1 MKMFFLLIKEAGYD
15 RRNLFTKQYKNRICK
30 SRGKTKSKT
39 VYQHPQYKEISKHA
53 NQAFIAYAYP
63 IINKSEV
70 PQTSMDSLIKKL
82 KAQGKKE
89 GKDFIIENY
98 GKNINLTINNEYNK
112 PAYVLHYDNGNLS
125 YWNEIE
131 INKYHKGKL
140 SRQIA
145 KHSDN
150 STFLYTD
157 YYDCKEIPQNSFT
170 KEGLTYNTTPEGYI
184 EYLKQNKIDYKI
196 SPDKKNSSVMIYEFN
211 KDNKKTQTTHFCK
224 HGVSRTELNSNEE
237 EVKHIDLRKEKTE
250 VTNYLDTSEI
260 KSPLR

>member
-1 MKMFFLLIKEAGYD
+1 
-15 RRNLFTKQYKNRICK
+15 
-30 SRGKTKSKT
+30 
-39 VYQHPQYKEISKHA
+39 
-53 NQAFIAYAYP
+53 
-63 IINKSEV
+63 
-70 PQTSMDSLIKKL
+70 MDSLIKKL

-112 PAYVLHYDNGNLS
+112 PAYVLHYDNGNLNK
-125 YWNEIE
+125 WNGIE
-131 INKYHKGKL
+131 IYKYKYDKL
-140 SRQIA
+140 SEIVG
-145 KHSDN
+145 KHGN
-150 STFLYTD
+150 NKTFIRSAFYSN
-157 YYDCKEIPQNSFT
+157 KEIPQNSFT

-196 SPDKKNSSVMIYEFN
+196 SSDKKNSSVMIYEFN

>member
-1 MKMFFLLIKEAGYD
+1 MFFLLIKEAGYD

-30 SRGKTKSKT
+30 SRGKTK
-39 VYQHPQYKEISKHA
+39 Y
-53 NQAFIAYAYP
+53 
-63 IINKSEV
+63 
-70 PQTSMDSLIKKL
+70 
-82 KAQGKKE
+82 
-89 GKDFIIENY
+89 
-98 GKNINLTINNEYNK
+98 
-112 PAYVLHYDNGNLS
+112 YDNGNLNK
-125 YWNEIE
+125 WNGIE
-131 INKYHKGKL
+131 IYKYKYDKL
-140 SRQIA
+140 SEIVG
-145 KHSDN
+145 KHGN
-150 STFLYTD
+150 NKTFIRSAFYSN
-157 YYDCKEIPQNSFT
+157 KEIPQNSFT

-260 KSPLR
+260 KSPLK